1 MVSFIFLNLR
11 KISAMGADNRCHH
24 HIPQPAWRF
33 AIAVML
39 VVAAWIWSPCAGAHT
54 VVLDPGHGGH
64 DCGARGE
71 HVLEKDVNLGVALRV
86 GKLLKKHLKDVKV
99 VYTRDD
105 DRFIPLQGRC
115 DIANRARG
123 DLFVSIH
130 TNSVAAT
137 SPNRKK
143 VCGASVYTLG
153 LNRAGT
159 NLDVA
164 MRENSVMK
172 LEDDYSTT
180 YSGFDPNSAESYIV
194 FELNQSVYID
204 RSLKLARSIQ
214 SGLVKDA
221 GRKDLGVR
229 QAPFW
234 VLVRTIMPAVL
245 VELDFVCNPEVE
257 EYLGSDKGRD
267 ELALAIFNGISNYLH
282 ANPAPAAEKA
292 EKEKPSKGK
301 TAKKPAA
308 PAPQPA
314 PAPDGDGESD
324 AIIYKVQFL
333 TAPRAVPQGDA
344 RLKGLKDVDSY
355 TEGGTVKLT
364 VGRFGSIGEA
374 QKMLSDVKKKF
385 PDAFIIKTR
394 GGRRIK

>member
-1 MVSFIFLNLR
+1 
-11 KISAMGADNRCHH
+11 MGVNNRCHH
-24 HIPQPAWRF
+24 HFLQPWRF
-33 AIAVML
+33 ALAALLLVIA
-39 VVAAWIWSPCAGAHT
+39 AGAWSVPAGART
-54 VVLDPGHGGH
+54 VVIDPGHGGH

-71 HVLEKDVNLGVALRV
+71 RVLEKDINLAVAQRV
-86 GKLLKKHLKDVKV
+86 GKMLRKKLKDVKV
-99 VYTRDD
+99 VFTRDD
-105 DRFIPLQGRC
+105 DRFITLQGRC
-115 DIANRARG
+115 DIANRAKG

-130 TNSVAAT
+130 TNSVAAN

-204 RSLKLARSIQ
+204 RSLKLARAIQ
-214 SGLVKDA
+214 NGLVKDA
-221 GRKDLGVR
+221 RRKDLGVR

-267 ELALAIFNGISNYLH
+267 ELALAIFNGISNYLNS
-282 ANPAPAAEKA
+282 NPSSPEAETAAAATSPATTAEA
-292 EKEKPSKGK
+292 TG
-301 TAKKPAA
+301 PA
-308 PAPQPA
+308 
-314 PAPDGDGESD
+314 APDGDDKDD

-333 TAPRAVPQGDA
+333 TAPRAVPKGDA

-355 TEGGTVKLT
+355 IDGGTVKLT
-364 VGRFGSIGEA
+364 VGRFSSQGEA
-374 QKMLSDVKKKF
+374 QKMLRDVKKKF

-394 GGRRIK
+394 GGKRIK

>member
-1 MVSFIFLNLR
+1 MVGFIFLNLR
-11 KISAMGADNRCHH
+11 QNFAMRVNNRCHH
-24 HIPQPAWRF
+24 QFLLQWRF
-33 AIAVML
+33 AVAML
-39 VVAAWIWSPCAGAHT
+39 LLVAAAWVWCPCGVART
-54 VVLDPGHGGH
+54 VVIDPGHGGH

-86 GKLLKKHLKDVKV
+86 GRLLKKRLKDVKV
-99 VYTRDD
+99 VFTRDD
-105 DRFIPLQGRC
+105 DRFITLQGRC
-115 DIANRARG
+115 DIANRAKG

-153 LNRAGT
+153 LNRADT

-172 LEDDYSTT
+172 LEDDYTTT

-282 ANPAPAAEKA
+282 ANPAPIA
-292 EKEKPSKGK
+292 EKEKKDKGK
-301 TAKKPAA
+301 DKAEAKA
-308 PAPQPA
+308 PAS
-314 PAPDGDGESD
+314 SD
-324 AIIYKVQFL
+324 ADNAGENSGDDAVIYKVQFL

-355 TEGGTVKLT
+355 TDGGTVKMT
-364 VGRFGSIGEA
+364 VGRFESIGDA
-374 QKMLSDVKKKF
+374 QKMLRDVKKKF